1 MSTTQDALVASL
13 TALARLRNDETCDR
27 ITEVTRVGDSIV
39 CDSFW
44 RQGGKGHA
52 GSSVRAMA
60 RDHLR
65 RGETL
70 ALKHSTTIPLP
81 GNLRAR
87 TTVYVVMRTDNST
100 DTHNTDTERN

>member
-1 MSTTQDALVASL
+1 MSNTATLKALN
-13 TALARLRNDETCDR
+13 ALARIRNDETCVR
-27 ITEVTRVGDSIV
+27 ITEVTRDGDSIV

-44 RQGGKGHA
+44 HLTVKPTS

-70 ALKHSTTIPLP
+70 ALQHSTTIPLP

-87 TTVYVVMRTDNST
+87 TTVYNVTRTDNNST
-100 DTHNTDTERN
+100 KGN